1 LAKEGALM
9 RDALLRDLSELN
21 AYQLISLHDVSLEPS
36 SMVSHSSPVAAG
48 QFIQVFET
56 LLMQVDL
63 VWLIAPESDGHL
75 LKLTELCLEAENKQ
89 DGPILL
95 GCGYDACLIGT
106 SKTLS
111 YEAMQAAGI
120 HTLPV
125 HAGEDVIRDDY
136 FAQLAQSK
144 EAWLVKP
151 EDGAGCEGIQYFAS
165 IAAMRDWMQL
175 KDRSQHFFAQ
185 AYQSGIAA
193 SFCMLCRDGQAWLL
207 SVNQQHVSMQDN
219 GFVLHGISVNGLN
232 QYWSRFETLARKM
245 AKMLPDALAYV
256 GVDVIMDTQ
265 NDAIYV
271 IDINPRLTSSYVGLR
286 EAMACNPAELIL
298 SCVLSARFKLPL
310 IEKNR
315 VDISLHENDA

>member
-1 LAKEGALM
+1 M

-21 AYQLISLHDVSLEPS
+21 AYQLISLHDVRLEPS

-125 HAGEDVIRDDY
+125 HPGEDVIRDDC

-165 IAAMRDWMQL
+165 IKAMRDWMQL

-256 GVDVIMDTQ
+256 GVDVIMDAQ

>member
-1 LAKEGALM
+1 
-9 RDALLRDLSELN
+9 
-21 AYQLISLHDVSLEPS
+21 
-36 SMVSHSSPVAAG
+36 MVSHSSPVAAG

-75 LKLTELCLEAENKQ
+75 VKLTELCLEAENKQ

-165 IAAMRDWMQL
+165 IKAMRDWMQL

>member
-1 LAKEGALM
+1 MM
-9 RDALLRDLSELN
+9 RDALITDLTELN
-21 AYQLISLHDVSLEPS
+21 AYQLISLHDVRLGPS
-36 SMVSHSSPVAAG
+36 RLVSSSTAVAAG
-48 QFIQVFET
+48 EFIKEFEA
-56 LLMQVDL
+56 LLLQVDF

-75 LKLTELCLEAENKQ
+75 LRLTELCLEAENKAN
-89 DGPILL
+89 GPILI
-95 GCGYDACLIGT
+95 GCGYDASLIGT

-111 YEAMQAAGI
+111 FEAMQAAGI

-125 HAGEDVIRDDY
+125 HAGEDVVRDDY
-136 FAQLAQSK
+136 FAQLAQSD

-151 EDGAGCEGIQYFAS
+151 EDGAGCDGIQYFAS
-165 IAAMRDWMQL
+165 IMAMREWMKQE
-175 KDRSQHFFAQ
+175 DRSQHFLAQ
-185 AYQSGIAA
+185 AYQAGISA

-207 SVNQQHVSMQDN
+207 SVNRQHVSMVDD
-219 GFVLHGISVNGLN
+219 GFVLQGISVNGLS

-245 AKMLPDALAYV
+245 AKILPDALAYI
-256 GVDVIMDTQ
+256 GVDVIIDTQ
-265 NDAIYV
+265 NDDLYV

-298 SCVLSARFKLPL
+298 SCVLSAHFKLPL

>member
-1 LAKEGALM
+1 M

-21 AYQLISLHDVSLEPS
+21 AYQLISLHDVRLEPS
-36 SMVSHSSPVAAG
+36 CLVSLSSPVAAG
-48 QFIQVFET
+48 EFITVFEAM
-56 LLMQVDL
+56 LMQVDL
-63 VWLIAPESDGHL
+63 IWLIAPESDGQL
-75 LKLTELCLEAENKQ
+75 LKLTELCLEAENKE
-89 DGPILL
+89 DGPILV

-111 YEAMQAAGI
+111 FEAMHAAGI

-125 HAGEDVIRDDY
+125 HAGEEVVRDDY
-136 FAQLAQSK
+136 FAQLAQSN

-165 IAAMRDWMQL
+165 IMAMRDWMQQE
-175 KDRSQHFFAQ
+175 DRSQHFFAQ
-185 AYQSGIAA
+185 AYQAGIAA
-193 SFCMLCRDGQAWLL
+193 SFCMLCRDGQSWLL
-207 SVNQQHVSMQDN
+207 SVNQQHVSMQDD
-219 GFVLHGISVNGLN
+219 GFVLHGISVNGMS

-256 GVDVIMDTQ
+256 GVDVIIDTQ
-265 NDAIYV
+265 NDSLYV

-315 VDISLHENDA
+315 VEISLHENDA

>member
-1 LAKEGALM
+1 MM

-21 AYQLISLHDVSLEPS
+21 AYQLISLHDVRLEPS
-36 SMVSHSSPVAAG
+36 CMVTSSTAVATG
-48 QFIQVFET
+48 EFMKVFEA

-63 VWLIAPESDGHL
+63 VWLIAPESNGQL

-89 DGPILL
+89 DGPILI
-95 GCGYDACLIGT
+95 GCGYDASLIGT

-111 YEAMQAAGI
+111 FEAMQAAGI

-125 HAGEDVIRDDY
+125 HAGEDVVRDDY

-165 IAAMRDWMQL
+165 IMAMRDWMQ
-175 KDRSQHFFAQ
+175 KEDRSQHFFAQ

-207 SVNQQHVSMQDN
+207 SVNQQHVSMQDD
-219 GFVLHGISVNGLN
+219 GFVLHGISVNGLS

-256 GVDVIMDTQ
+256 GVDVIIDTQ
-265 NDAIYV
+265 KDALYV

-315 VDISLHENDA
+315 VDISLYENDA

>member
-1 LAKEGALM
+1 M

-21 AYQLISLHDVSLEPS
+21 AYQLISLHDVRLEPS

-75 LKLTELCLEAENKQ
+75 LKLTELCLEAENQQ

-111 YEAMQAAGI
+111 YEAMQAGGI

-136 FAQLAQSK
+136 FAQLAQTK

-151 EDGAGCEGIQYFAS
+151 EDGAGCEGIQFFAS
-165 IAAMRDWMQL
+165 IMAMRDWMQQE
-175 KDRSQHFFAQ
+175 DRSQHFFAQ
-185 AYQSGIAA
+185 AYQTGIAA

-219 GFVLHGISVNGLN
+219 GFVLHGISVNGLS

>member
-1 LAKEGALM
+1 
-9 RDALLRDLSELN
+9 
-21 AYQLISLHDVSLEPS
+21 
-36 SMVSHSSPVAAG
+36 
-48 QFIQVFET
+48 
-56 LLMQVDL
+56 MQVDL

-75 LKLTELCLEAENKQ
+75 LKLTELCLEAETKE
-89 DGPILL
+89 DGPLLL

-111 YEAMQAAGI
+111 FEAMQAAGI

-151 EDGAGCEGIQYFAS
+151 EDGAGCEGIQYFPS
-165 IAAMRDWMQL
+165 ITAMRDWMQQEG
-175 KDRSQHFFAQ
+175 RSQHFFAQ
-185 AYQSGIAA
+185 AYQPGIAA

-207 SVNQQHVSMQDN
+207 SVNQQHVSMQDD
-219 GFVLHGISVNGLN
+219 GFVLHGISVNGLS
-232 QYWSRFETLARKM
+232 QYWSRIETLARKM

-256 GVDVIMDTQ
+256 GVDVIIDTQ
-265 NDAIYV
+265 NDALFV